1 MFEDLSLVS
10 VMSLLAT
17 VCTVGQFLTGS
28 VIASKITQQ
37 GSTTGVT
44 VYPFLTTL
52 INCTFWLKYGVLVQ
66 DKTLVVVNSIG
77 ALLQTS
83 YLVVYYVYTK
93 QKNTLHNQLL
103 AGGAVLFPV
112 LIYVKFFS
120 PDDSVA
126 AFHLG
131 LMASGCAVLMY
142 GSPLA
147 TMAEVLKTR
156 CTETMTPA
164 LSVANLVVSS
174 EWYIYGRLVND
185 LFIQV
190 PNLLGALLGLI
201 QLALLVCYPR
211 TPKAANA
218 NHA

>member
-28 VIASKITQQ
+28 VITSKITQK

-44 VYPFLTTL
+44 VYPFLTAL
-52 INCTFWLKYGVLVQ
+52 VNCTFWLKYGVLIQ
-66 DKTLVVVNSIG
+66 DRTLVVVNSIG

-83 YLVVYYVYTK
+83 YLVVYYAYTK

-103 AGGAVLFPV
+103 GGAVVLFPV

-120 PDDSVA
+120 ADDSVA

-131 LMASGCAVLMY
+131 LIASGCAVLMY
-142 GSPLA
+142 GAPLA
-147 TMAEVLKTR
+147 TMAEVLRTK

-164 LSVANLVVSS
+164 LSVANFIVSS
-174 EWYIYGRLVND
+174 EWYIYGRLVGD

-190 PNLLGALLGLI
+190 PNLLGALLGLV
-201 QLALLVCYPR
+201 QLSLFVLYPR
-211 TPKAANA
+211 TPKAANVNQA
-218 NHA
+218 